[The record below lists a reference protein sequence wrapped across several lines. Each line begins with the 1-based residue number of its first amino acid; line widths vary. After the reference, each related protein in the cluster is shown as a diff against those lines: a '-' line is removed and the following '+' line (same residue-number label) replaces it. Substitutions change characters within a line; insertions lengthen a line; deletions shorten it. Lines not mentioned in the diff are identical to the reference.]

1 MRVFDL
7 ATGEPKA
14 CFPAAGD
21 TLNGAHFHP
30 SLPLLAT
37 ASGDAQRCWTGAM
50 PGGWIG
56 SSTAAHPR
64 PVHPRSAACTLA
76 SPCVPRV
83 QLQQQASVTAL
94 PFAGHR
100 RYPLAPSD
108 SDSDQ
113 SAGAGQPA
121 PGRQGAQNALL
132 VWRFQYAFTP
142 FPEAAAA
149 AAACT
154 AEAEQGGG
162 EAEAAAGGAQL
173 PAAAWGALAGT
184 PSGGEVTEAVAR
196 TEGLAGAVQAAA

>member
-37 ASGDAQRCWTGAM
+37 ASGDAQRCRTETV
-50 PGGWIG
+50 PGGWTG
-56 SSTAAHPR
+56 SFTAAQPP
-64 PVHPRSAACTLA
+64 PVHPRSAACMLA
-76 SPCVPRV
+76 STLVPRM
-83 QLQQQASVTAL
+83 QLQRQTSVTAL
-94 PFAGHR
+94 PCAGHR

-108 SDSDQ
+108 SDSEER
-113 SAGAGQPA
+113 AGAGQPA
-121 PGRQGAQNALL
+121 AGRQGAENALL

-149 AAACT
+149 AACT
-154 AEAEQGGG
+154 AETVQGGG

-173 PAAAWGALAGT
+173 PAAAWGAHAGT
-184 PSGGEVTEAVAR
+184 SSGGEVTEAVAG

>member
-37 ASGDAQRCWTGAM
+37 ASGDVQRCRTETV
-50 PGGWIG
+50 PGGWPG
-56 SSTAAHPR
+56 SATAAQPA
-64 PVHPRSAACTLA
+64 PVHQRSAACTLA
-76 SPCVPRV
+76 SPHVPGV
-83 QLQQQASVTAL
+83 QLQRPASVPTL
-94 PFAGHR
+94 PCAGHR

-108 SDSDQ
+108 SDSDER
-113 SAGAGQPA
+113 AGAGQPA

-142 FPEAAAA
+142 FPEAVA

-154 AEAEQGGG
+154 AEAVQGAG

-173 PAAAWGALAGT
+173 PAAAWGAHAGAA
-184 PSGGEVTEAVAR
+184 SGGEVGEAVAR